1 MKGPV
6 CLYIRIYS
14 TCGYVMYVRTYVC
27 THECTYA
34 YTVCISGEL
43 LICDIVRLVV
53 MDSGY

>member
-6 CLYIRIYS
+6 CLYICMYS
-14 TCGYVMYVRTYVC
+14 TCGYVMYVL

-34 YTVCISGEL
+34 YAVCISGEL
-43 LICDIVRLVV
+43 LICDIVRLEV